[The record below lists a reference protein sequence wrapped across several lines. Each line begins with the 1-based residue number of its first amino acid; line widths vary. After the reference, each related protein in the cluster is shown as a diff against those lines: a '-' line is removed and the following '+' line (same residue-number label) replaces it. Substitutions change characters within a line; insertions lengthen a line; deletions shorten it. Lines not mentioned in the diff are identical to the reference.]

1 MDRAEQVS
9 LFSLVS
15 LCYILREKLL
25 SKTHVCFDVN
35 SLLNQG
41 ETYYSYDPDPEI
53 PMIEIH
59 GGGGGGGGYGGGGAG
74 TGGGDGAGGTYSVC
88 AVLLYSI
95 LNCPIIL

>member
-1 MDRAEQVS
+1 
-9 LFSLVS
+9 
-15 LCYILREKLL
+15 
-25 SKTHVCFDVN
+25 
-35 SLLNQG
+35 
-41 ETYYSYDPDPEI
+41 
-53 PMIEIH
+53 MIEIH